1 MPRFPD
7 HLKVCALKSLGTA
20 GQPSPHL
27 VLYHC
32 ASLQFRNAMPTVG
45 ESGAHSCMGH
55 IRFQQFMGTRV
66 TARAQGK
73 LWKYVY
79 HCRPSFTVEDNTVPA
94 VMLDKNANL

>member
-1 MPRFPD
+1 MLSVFKTILSRDLLSRMCKTARF
-7 HLKVCALKSLGTA
+7 CI
-20 GQPSPHL
+20 
-27 VLYHC
+27 VLC
-32 ASLQFRNAMPTVG
+32 VKRVICEVG